1 MIFQYKNSETMKRAI
16 LIISAI
22 FLISEGSDCQWY
34 QKYFKVNDPDLLS
47 QEQVNMALKKSQD
60 GISTGIT
67 LSVISSI
74 GIISGIYLLI
84 KDYQDEKYPDQAE
97 MGKKFEGALLA
108 LVSIPPEIIGLVI
121 LNKNRSR
128 RSEIEK
134 YIINNMGIKFGLKI
148 PEEQIVTD
156 PVFGFQP
163 GLTITFRFNY

>member
-1 MIFQYKNSETMKRAI
+1 
-16 LIISAI
+16 
-22 FLISEGSDCQWY
+22 
-34 QKYFKVNDPDLLS
+34 
-47 QEQVNMALKKSQD
+47 
-60 GISTGIT
+60 
-67 LSVISSI
+67 
-74 GIISGIYLLI
+74 
-84 KDYQDEKYPDQAE
+84 

-148 PEEQIVTD
+148 REEQIVTD

-163 GLTITFRFNY
+163 GFTITFRFNY